1 MTAKVTVT
9 MIVNF
14 NFKIRMVK
22 KHFQN
27 FIDIFNAFEK
37 TYDIGNEFL
46 TCMKNMIDWKLNKIL
61 HSNIIIIS

>member
-1 MTAKVTVT
+1 

-22 KHFQN
+22 KHFQK

-37 TYDIGNEFL
+37 TYDIGNEFFI
-46 TCMKNMIDWKLNKIL
+46 CMKNMIDWKLNKIL